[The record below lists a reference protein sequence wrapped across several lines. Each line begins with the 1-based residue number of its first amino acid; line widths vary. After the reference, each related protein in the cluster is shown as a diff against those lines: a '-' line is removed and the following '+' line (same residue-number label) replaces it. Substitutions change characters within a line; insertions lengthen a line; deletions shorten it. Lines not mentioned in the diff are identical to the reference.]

1 MTLTRPL
8 HADID
13 LLALHRLASQRYP
26 ALLESSASGTAHGRW
41 DVLLLAQGAQLRLDP
56 DGCTRNGD
64 GQLLEGSFLDA
75 LDAAWQAERLPHEVD
90 RAWPFRGG
98 WAVLLDYE
106 VAAQVEPILRL
117 PMRSDAAPAALALRA
132 PAAVLRDR
140 MDGRCFAVAEPG
152 REDLLQ
158 QIDDDIT
165 ACASLPALPAW
176 AAPTVVQEDP
186 PEQFTDAVLRVLDYL
201 RAGDVFQANISRAWQ
216 AQFDRP
222 VDPAALHA
230 RLRAANPAPFSGLF
244 VAAGRAVVSSSPERL
259 VSVHG
264 QVVQTR
270 PIAGT
275 RARFAGDDD
284 AARIREL
291 VGHPKERA
299 EHVML
304 IDLERNDL
312 GRICAPG
319 SVEVD
324 ELMGVESYAHV
335 HHIVS
340 NVRGRLRQGVTPGEV
355 IAAVFPGGTITG
367 CPKVRCMQIIA
378 ELEQTARGAYT
389 GAFGWLNRDGDMDLN
404 ILIRTAE
411 VAGSQVQFRTG
422 AGIVV
427 DSDPQRELDETR
439 AKARGVLRALDPA

>member
-13 LLALHRLASQRYP
+13 LLALHRLAPQRYP

-41 DVLLLAQGAQLRLDP
+41 DVLLLAQGAQLRLDQ

-75 LDAAWQAERLPHEVD
+75 LDAAWQAERLPHEGD
-90 RAWPFRGG
+90 RSWPFRGG

-411 VAGSQVQFRTG
+411 VAGSQVRFRTG

-439 AKARGVLRALDPA
+439 AKARGLLRALDPA